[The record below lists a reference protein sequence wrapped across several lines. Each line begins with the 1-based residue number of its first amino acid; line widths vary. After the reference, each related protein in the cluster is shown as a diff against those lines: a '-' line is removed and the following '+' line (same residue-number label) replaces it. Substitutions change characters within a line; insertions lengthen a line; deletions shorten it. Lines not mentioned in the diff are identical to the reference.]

1 MNQTKIKISIR
12 WILIGI
18 FAIIIAFISSRLF
31 VGYINE
37 LLRSNWQYQLF
48 ESESSYRVF
57 ANCIMISN
65 IFLEIFLIY
74 ICYKM
79 RKRKS

>member
-1 MNQTKIKISIR
+1 M
-12 WILIGI
+12 
-18 FAIIIAFISSRLF
+18 IIIGVFSVIINFILSRLF
-31 VGYINE
+31 VGYIDE

>member
-18 FAIIIAFISSRLF
+18 FTIIIAFISSRLF

-74 ICYKM
+74 ICDKM

>member
-1 MNQTKIKISIR
+1 M
-12 WILIGI
+12 
-18 FAIIIAFISSRLF
+18 IIIGVFSVIINFILSRLF
-31 VGYINE
+31 VGYIDE
-37 LLRSNWQYQLF
+37 LLRSNWQYHLF